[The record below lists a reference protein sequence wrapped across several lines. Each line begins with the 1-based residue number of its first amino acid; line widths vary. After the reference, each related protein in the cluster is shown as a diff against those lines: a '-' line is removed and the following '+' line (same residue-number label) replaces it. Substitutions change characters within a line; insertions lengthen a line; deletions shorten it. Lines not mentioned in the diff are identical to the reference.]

1 MASDIVIRG
10 AREHNLRDVSLVLP
24 RGKLICLTGVSG
36 SGKSSLAFDTLYAEG
51 QRRYVESLSSYA
63 RQFLGQ
69 MPKPSVDRIDGLS
82 PSISIQQKTGGRNPR
97 STVGTITEINDYL
110 RVLFARVGQGH
121 CPNCGRV
128 VAAQTREQIVG
139 RILDEVAAGA
149 ATFLI
154 LAPVVRGQKGEY
166 KDLFAELAR
175 AGYVRARVNGQVVN
189 LSDELSLNR
198 QIKHNIEAVIDR
210 LKGSPALRTTQRGRL
225 AEAVEQALKLGDGT
239 VIVAVEGQPELL
251 LSSHYACT
259 TCGLSFDPPSP
270 QLFSFNS
277 PQGMCLSCEGLGIRH
292 DFAPELLVPDPALS
306 VWDGA
311 IAPLGPVSELGRW
324 RRHLFEGVAA
334 NVESDPDGPPKGTM
348 LKGPWR
354 DLKDKWRRAWL
365 YGTGDRQIVFRWKNR
380 SKIWSHAETWGGV
393 ANDLLAKYRGATGG
407 PVRSQ
412 LEPYMRS
419 MTCPDCSGS
428 RLNPRARAVKVGG
441 KTLVDLGAL
450 PIGQVASFFDALA
463 GSGAEIPLDAVSQTI
478 AEELLKEIRARLRF
492 LLDVGL
498 HYLALDRSAPTLSG
512 GEAQRIRLA
521 SQVGAGLVGVL
532 YVLDEPSIGL
542 HPRDNDRLLATLQRL
557 AHQGNTVVVVEHDED
572 TMRSADHLVDFGPGP
587 GVKGGE
593 VVAQGTI
600 AELARCPESLTGA
613 YLAGT
618 RAIEIPKKRK
628 VQDGRYLTIKGARH
642 NNLKGI
648 DVGFPLG
655 LFVCVTGVSGSGKS
669 SLVGDILREA
679 LARDLNGAES
689 VPGEHDGIDGL
700 EHLDK
705 VIDIDQSPIGRT
717 PRSNPATYIKL
728 FDQIRDL
735 FTQLPEA
742 KSRGYSP
749 GRFSFN
755 VAGGR
760 CEACDGNGSNRLEMD
775 FLADVWVTC
784 PVCQGKRFGR
794 ETLHVRF
801 KGKSISDVL
810 NMDVQEAL
818 EHFANI
824 PKIAGMLQTLHDVG
838 LDYIKLGQP
847 SPTLSGGEAQRIKL
861 ARELVKKGTGKTLYI
876 LDEPT
881 TGLHFDDV
889 RKLLDVLHGFTALGN
904 TVVVIEHNLDVV
916 KTADWIIDL
925 GPDGGAEGGYIV
937 AQGPPEEVVQID
949 ASYTAQA
956 LRKVFSRRARAS
968 NQSRRAVSVKG
979 SAKDLPASQ

>member
-1 MASDIVIRG
+1 M
-10 AREHNLRDVSLVLP
+10 
-24 RGKLICLTGVSG
+24 
-36 SGKSSLAFDTLYAEG
+36 
-51 QRRYVESLSSYA
+51 
-63 RQFLGQ
+63 
-69 MPKPSVDRIDGLS
+69 
-82 PSISIQQKTGGRNPR
+82 
-97 STVGTITEINDYL
+97 
-110 RVLFARVGQGH
+110 
-121 CPNCGRV
+121 
-128 VAAQTREQIVG
+128 
-139 RILDEVAAGA
+139 
-149 ATFLI
+149 
-154 LAPVVRGQKGEY
+154 
-166 KDLFAELAR
+166 
-175 AGYVRARVNGQVVN
+175 
-189 LSDELSLNR
+189 
-198 QIKHNIEAVIDR
+198 
-210 LKGSPALRTTQRGRL
+210 
-225 AEAVEQALKLGDGT
+225 
-239 VIVAVEGQPELL
+239 
-251 LSSHYACT
+251 
-259 TCGLSFDPPSP
+259 
-270 QLFSFNS
+270 
-277 PQGMCLSCEGLGIRH
+277 
-292 DFAPELLVPDPALS
+292 
-306 VWDGA
+306 
-311 IAPLGPVSELGRW
+311 
-324 RRHLFEGVAA
+324 
-334 NVESDPDGPPKGTM
+334 
-348 LKGPWR
+348 
-354 DLKDKWRRAWL
+354 
-365 YGTGDRQIVFRWKNR
+365 
-380 SKIWSHAETWGGV
+380 
-393 ANDLLAKYRGATGG
+393 
-407 PVRSQ
+407 
-412 LEPYMRS
+412 
-419 MTCPDCSGS
+419 
-428 RLNPRARAVKVGG
+428 KVGG
-441 KTLVDLGAL
+441 KTLIELGAM
-450 PIGQVASFFDALA
+450 PIGEVAWFFDALA
-463 GSGAEIPLDAVSQTI
+463 AGGEADAERKPKAGGERDAVIPLDAVSRTV

-532 YVLDEPSIGL
+532 YILDEPSIGL
-542 HPRDNDRLLATLQRL
+542 HPRDNDKLLATLQRL

-572 TMRSADHLVDFGPGP
+572 TMRAADHLVDFGPGP

-593 VVAQGTI
+593 VIAQGTI
-600 AELARCPESLTGA
+600 ADLARSADSLTGA

-628 VQDGRYLTIKGARH
+628 VPGDRVLTVKGARH

-648 DVGFPLG
+648 DVDFPLG
-655 LFVCVTGVSGSGKS
+655 LFICVTGVSGSGKS

-679 LARDLNGAES
+679 LARDLNGAITE
-689 VPGEHDGIDGL
+689 PGAYDRIEGL

-735 FTQLPEA
+735 FTRLPDA
-742 KSRGYSP
+742 KARGYAP

-755 VAGGR
+755 VTGGR

-801 KGKSISDVL
+801 KGRSISDVL

-925 GPDGGAEGGYIV
+925 GPDGGAGG
-937 AQGPPEEVVQID
+937 G
-949 ASYTAQA
+949 
-956 LRKVFSRRARAS
+956 
-968 NQSRRAVSVKG
+968 
-979 SAKDLPASQ
+979 